1 MRYIYQHR
9 DWPKFRWNS
18 AEIASDLEA
27 ASFATG
33 KFSGRLAAIGF
44 AVQSEAVCGTLSAE
58 ILNSAEIEGERLN
71 RDDVRSSVAKRME
84 VVLSDAKRA
93 TSHDTEAR
101 ADMMIDA
108 TRNWEAPMT
117 VGRLFSWHAALFP
130 TGYSGLSRIAVGRF
144 RDDVEGPMRVV
155 SRHGT
160 MERVHFVAPDAE
172 TLPGEVKQLMAF
184 VNSDDEETPWLVRA
198 AVAHLWF
205 LTLHPFDDGNGRL
218 ARALTEYLLAK
229 GERSAMRFYSLSAEI
244 QAEKDAYYDAIERAQ
259 RGTLDVTRWLKW
271 FLCCHRRAVGT
282 AEVRLGS
289 ILAKAEFWNAH
300 ASDKLT
306 ANQRAMLNRL
316 FDGFKGNL
324 TSSKWA
330 KICKVSQDTASREI
344 NALVAKGI
352 LRREGQGRSTH
363 YALCE
368 ECCQCE
374 NVANGQ

>member
-1 MRYIYQHR
+1 MRRFSVRYIYQHK

-44 AVQSEAVCGTLSAE
+44 AVQSEAVCETLSAE
-58 ILNSAEIEGERLN
+58 IMNSSEIEGERLN

-84 VVLSDAKRA
+84 VVLSDVKRA
-93 TSHDTEAR
+93 TSRETEAR

-108 TRNWEAPMT
+108 TRNWDAPMT
-117 VGRLFSWHAALFP
+117 AERLFAWHAALFP

-155 SRHGT
+155 SRHGM
-160 MERVHFVAPDAE
+160 MERVHFVAPDAK
-172 TLPGEVKQLMAF
+172 TLPGEVKRLMAF
-184 VNSDDEETPWLVRA
+184 VNSNDGETPWLVRA

-244 QAEKDAYYDAIERAQ
+244 QTGKDVYYDAIERTQ

-289 ILAKAEFWNAH
+289 ILAKAKFWNAH
-300 ASDKLT
+300 ASDELT

-363 YALCE
+363 YVLA
-368 ECCQCE
+368 
-374 NVANGQ
+374 

>member
-1 MRYIYQHR
+1 MRYIYQHEN
-9 DWPKFRWNS
+9 WPAFLWNS

-44 AVQSEAVCGTLSAE
+44 EMQSNAVCETLSAE

-93 TSHDTEAR
+93 TSRETEAR

-108 TRNWEAPMT
+108 TRNWNAPMT
-117 VGRLFSWHAALFP
+117 AERLFAWHAALFP

-172 TLPGEVKQLMAF
+172 TLPGEVKRLMAF
-184 VNSDDEETPWLVRA
+184 VNSDDGETPWLVRA

-244 QAEKDAYYDAIERAQ
+244 QAEKDAYYDEIERAQ

-271 FLCCHRRAVGT
+271 FLGCHRRAVGA
-282 AEVRLGS
+282 AELRLKT
-289 ILAKAEFWNAH
+289 ILDKAEFWEAH
-300 ASDKLT
+300 SSDELA

-344 NALVAKGI
+344 NALVASGI

-363 YALCE
+363 YVLA
-368 ECCQCE
+368 
-374 NVANGQ
+374 